1 MIDHQAEILRIEKE
15 KMAYEA
21 MQKDLETDHW
31 GEWVLVHDQ
40 ELIGLFDTF
49 QKAAA
54 VARRR
59 FGRGP
64 YLIKRIGEGPLTLPP
79 IVMFPG
85 IAFGRHTSFLSRRH
99 TVPAN

>member
-1 MIDHQAEILRIEKE
+1 MATIEKE
-15 KMAYEA
+15 IIAYDLMREE
-21 MQKDLETDHW
+21 LETNHK

-40 ELIGLFDTF
+40 ELIGLFETF

-85 IAFGRHTSFLSRRH
+85 IAFGRHTSFLS
-99 TVPAN
+99 